1 MDESKNEE
9 LVSQFLAR
17 DSRFRRGKGP
27 EEIAKGERERG
38 HQRSRNQMAS
48 IAFTEKVLFKR
59 PFGWLATNPLSND
72 GRSFELGLG
81 WWVVRIEDIKKL
93 TSSKVPE
100 WEIEIQ
106 VGYEARLVFP
116 SELRELVIRNT
127 NERTYDKW
135 KEEVLNTEDD
145 LKRLLTNACG
155 RMKQP
160 MTASWITS
168 PSSERLLDRMG
179 IKKEREWAFLF
190 QGQEFK

>member
-1 MDESKNEE
+1 
-9 LVSQFLAR
+9 
-17 DSRFRRGKGP
+17 
-27 EEIAKGERERG
+27 
-38 HQRSRNQMAS
+38 MAS